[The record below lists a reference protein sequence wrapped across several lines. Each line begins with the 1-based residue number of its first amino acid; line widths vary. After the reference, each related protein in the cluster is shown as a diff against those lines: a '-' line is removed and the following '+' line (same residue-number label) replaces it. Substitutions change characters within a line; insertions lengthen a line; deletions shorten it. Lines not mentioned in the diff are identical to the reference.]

1 MLRLEYI
8 LTSGAQYFDS
18 GYVPTANTVV
28 EVEYCEDPS
37 GAASSTY
44 CLFGTGTSNTDSDG
58 TNFSFFNNV
67 SGSTKVRTYGNYYTI
82 PAATLS
88 PYRRIKLQVDIQG
101 AREIYYVQEG
111 TPYLYTSKSI
121 PLITFEPPAS
131 PSTISKSLF
140 FGAQNNNGTPN
151 YYTNSRFYNITI
163 LEEDNAGQVIIKKK
177 YIPVLRGTVA
187 GFYEEIGGTFIP
199 SASPT
204 AFKAGPIL
212 YPYGTIES
220 DSADTKHTITNLFS
234 SSGEW
239 LHWSSEGT
247 IDYNTVLSDGT
258 SRLFNNEGETPLLPY
273 LNIKKINNKSYKAV
287 RRSTNIPLI
296 KNHVYFSSIYAY
308 QKRDLRTIRC
318 VCKDTKYQ
326 TTIIHIDAPI
336 LGYME
341 SSPIARPGE
350 WVRHCGR
357 NTITTASQD
366 YYCEFWEY
374 GPSYPRN
381 QASSGS
387 TAFGGDSWFNGMMIV
402 DLTASFGAGNEPS
415 LEWCRLNLPFFL
427 GEITYEELVPRV
439 KATFNGISKWYPT
452 YRKYKKVDGKWVLWS
467 FDQKILADKTEDTAT
482 IRGEVDNL
490 RQQLVFNANQKE
502 TICAPNNYNYDLGK
516 QENCISNGGI
526 LKEDDEGDCAYY
538 FKGLGSI
545 KGDFVNLDGTDFLIH
560 WKEKPENS
568 TNNFVYASAS
578 PITYDNTTGYG
589 AGGLILGYTSSNKPL
604 AYASTSNKYNWDIL
618 NGVQMAAT
626 RTANTWYDMTFVRRG
641 GKYYVYQN
649 NQLVYFGPFT
659 RELGY
664 QSFLPS
670 TIGRWTDS
678 LTSGVSYYTGYIK
691 DFYIKRKNYDLLFPY
706 PDDSLKD
713 KTNLLLAAPVW
724 GTYLT
729 QTNNPVSIN
738 NTMIEYTSGTG
749 EKVFS
754 CNAAGTSFIVT
765 HSDIGNFSTGDFA
778 ILWEEYIRSTESHD
792 TAGIAFS
799 NTQGYNMILSYQDTR
814 GSDRLLLYASSN
826 GSSWDKISNAEMGNR
841 ILDKWVKRA
850 VIRKGTN
857 LYCFQNDV
865 LYSII
870 PKAETLKIG
879 NNSIMFGGISW
890 AHPANRLFRNIQIYK
905 DSSVLKGVTLPAQ
918 LSTTVPYNSNSDLL
932 INLPLTSCRDEG
944 PNHFEITNN
953 YVTFTTDKTFNGA
966 PTAYFPGS
974 NNSCLTFSNVING
987 EFGAN
992 DFTIEW
998 WECPV
1003 DFCNNRFSSMG
1014 TINNYG
1020 GLLLGHQG
1028 TRLYAGAIKNSWSI
1042 INGAIAFDVT
1052 YNTWTHWAVT
1062 RKNGIIKT
1070 YKNGQLFYTS
1080 ATNTSAI
1087 YFDLVSSNCSIGRYN
1102 SSMFKGYMSNFKIY
1116 RRCKYDGNFTVAMPS
1131 ENS

>member
-18 GYVPTANTVV
+18 GYIPTVNTVV
-28 EVEYCEDPS
+28 EVECCEDPT

-44 CLFGTGTSNTDSDG
+44 CLFGTGTSNSDSDG

-101 AREIYYVQEG
+101 AREIYYIQEG
-111 TPYLYTSKSI
+111 TPYQYASKLI

-140 FGAQNNNGTPN
+140 FGAQNYNGTPN
-151 YYTNSRFYNITI
+151 SYTTSRFYSITI
-163 LEEDNAGQVIIKKK
+163 LEKNSAGQATIKKK
-177 YIPVLRGTVA
+177 YIPVLRGTIA
-187 GFYEEIGGTFIP
+187 GFYEKVSGTFVP
-199 SASPT
+199 SASST

-220 DSADTKHTITNLFS
+220 DSADTKHTITNLFE
-234 SSGEW
+234 SSGQW
-239 LHWSSEGT
+239 YHQTSTGT
-247 IDYNTVLSDGT
+247 MDSKTNPTDGT
-258 SRLFNNEGETPLLPY
+258 SRLFTNDGETPLFNY
-273 LNIKKINNKSYKAV
+273 LNIKKTAGQSNKAIRYTTA
-287 RRSTNIPLI
+287 IPLVQ
-296 KNHVYFSSIYAY
+296 NHMYFSAIYAN
-308 QKRDLRTIRC
+308 QKQDLRTIQC
-318 VCKDTKYQ
+318 ICISSASSS
-326 TTIIHIDAPI
+326 TTVSINCPT
-336 LGYME
+336 LGYLE

-350 WVRHCGR
+350 WIRHCGR
-357 NTITTASQD
+357 NAVSTASQN
-366 YYCEFWEY
+366 YYCEFREY
-374 GPSYPRN
+374 GPTYPRN

-387 TAFGGDSWFNGMMIV
+387 TTFGGDSWLSGMMMV

-415 LEWCRLNLPFFL
+415 LEWCRLNLPFFF
-427 GEITYEELVPRV
+427 GEISYEELVPRV
-439 KATFNGISKWYPT
+439 KATFNGVSKWYPT

-467 FDQKILADKTEDTAT
+467 FDQKILANKTEDTAA

-490 RQQLVFNANQKE
+490 KQQLIFNANQKE
-502 TICAPNNYNYDLGK
+502 AVCAPSNYNYDIGK
-516 QENCISNGGI
+516 QEVCISSGGV
-526 LKEDDEGDCAYY
+526 LKKDDEGDCAYY
-538 FKGLGSI
+538 FKGLGGI
-545 KGDFVNLDGTDFLIH
+545 KGDFVNLDSTDFLIH
-560 WKEKPENS
+560 WKENPENS

-578 PITYDNTTGYG
+578 PITYSNTTGYG
-589 AGGLILGYTSSNKPL
+589 AGGLTLGYTSSNKPL

-618 NGVQMAAT
+618 NGVQIAAI

-678 LTSGVSYYTGYIK
+678 LTSGNSYYTGYIK

-706 PDDSLKD
+706 PDDGLTNR
-713 KTNLLLAAPVW
+713 TNLLLAAPVW

-729 QTNNPVSIN
+729 QTNNPVAIN
-738 NTMIEYTSGTG
+738 NTMVEYTSGTG
-749 EKVFS
+749 EKIFS

-765 HSDIGNFSTGDFA
+765 HEDIGNFSTGDFA
-778 ILWEEYIRSTESHD
+778 ILWEEYLKTVESND
-792 TAGIAFS
+792 TAGIILN
-799 NTQGYNMILSYQDTR
+799 NTSGYNVLLSYHNS
-814 GSDRLLLYASSN
+814 GSTLLLYASSN
-826 GSSWDKISNAEMGNR
+826 GSSWNKVNSVSMGDK

-850 VIRKGTN
+850 IIRKGTN
-857 LYCFQNDV
+857 IYCFQNNV

-870 PKAETLKIG
+870 PNVDSLKIG
-879 NNSIMFGGISW
+879 NNSIMFGGTGW
-890 AHPANRLFRNIQIYK
+890 GHPANRLFRNIQIYK

-918 LSTTVPYNSNSDLL
+918 PSTTVSYNSNSDLL

-953 YVTFTTDKTFNGA
+953 LVTFTTDKTFNGA
-966 PTAYFPGS
+966 PTAYFSGT
-974 NNSCLTFSNVING
+974 NSCCLTFSNVING

-1028 TRLYAGAIKNSWSI
+1028 TQLYAGATKNSWSI
-1042 INGAIAFDVT
+1042 VNGATAFDVT

-1062 RKNGIIKT
+1062 RKNGVIKT

-1087 YFDLVSSNCSIGRYN
+1087 YFDLASSNCSIGRYS

-1116 RRCKYDGNFTVAMPS
+1116 RGCRYDGNFTVTAPS